1 MALDAVRGQLR
12 APKIGRMPLASE
24 PLSPTTVEL
33 LAWVARRPRTYSEAI
48 DAWRSNCPRLSAWDD
63 ALTGGLLKVSRGAG
77 GAEVTVTARGSAMLA
92 ARDPAASDAHQC

>member
-1 MALDAVRGQLR
+1 
-12 APKIGRMPLASE
+12 MPLVSE

-63 ALTGGLLKVSRGAG
+63 ALTGGLLRVSRGADGAG

-92 ARDPAASDAHQC
+92 ARDAAASDGHQR